1 MYYTVYILFLYDS
14 NELHRG
20 YLPCCYEDVEALCIW
35 DGDIE
40 ILLQR
45 GGVLV
50 GRNSPAA
57 MRIQRS
63 FIHGMG
69 MQRSFI
75 EGQGFGW
82 AGLTCCYKDV
92 EVHCTWD
99 GDGWVYRGLGIW
111 VGRNSPAAI
120 RMQGSFRSSVS
131 GAPTWDS
138 GFTEGCSMNI
148 CRTKRRTELQQYNSP
163 RYTGIWIGTE
173 FRLLILY
180 MYVVK
185 YNVYNGI

>member
-1 MYYTVYILFLYDS
+1 MTNNNDKLTGVSLEENNPSLFQQHKNTRYLRSVHIHVHVYRPIHVFINNINTNTKSYYVLYQLYTVYILFLYDS

-50 GRNSPAA
+50 GRDSPAA

-82 AGLTCCYKDV
+82 G
-92 EVHCTWD
+92 
-99 GDGWVYRGLGIW
+99 
-111 VGRNSPAAI
+111 
-120 RMQGSFRSSVS
+120 
-131 GAPTWDS
+131 
-138 GFTEGCSMNI
+138 
-148 CRTKRRTELQQYNSP
+148 
-163 RYTGIWIGTE
+163 GT
-173 FRLLILY
+173 RLLL
-180 MYVVK
+180 
-185 YNVYNGI
+185 

>member
-1 MYYTVYILFLYDS
+1 MKNNSDKLTGVSWEENNPSLFQQHKYTRYLRSVHTHVYRPIHVFINNINTNTKSYYVLQQYYIVYILFLYDS

-35 DGDIE
+35 DGDVE

-50 GRNSPAA
+50 GRDSPAA

-82 AGLTCCYKDV
+82 G
-92 EVHCTWD
+92 
-99 GDGWVYRGLGIW
+99 
-111 VGRNSPAAI
+111 
-120 RMQGSFRSSVS
+120 
-131 GAPTWDS
+131 
-138 GFTEGCSMNI
+138 
-148 CRTKRRTELQQYNSP
+148 
-163 RYTGIWIGTE
+163 GT
-173 FRLLILY
+173 RLLL
-180 MYVVK
+180 
-185 YNVYNGI
+185 

>member
-1 MYYTVYILFLYDS
+1 MYYTSIILSIFCFYTIPMS
-14 NELHRG
+14 
-20 YLPCCYEDVEALCIW
+20 YT
-35 DGDIE
+35 
-40 ILLQR
+40 
-45 GGVLV
+45 GGT
-50 GRNSPAA
+50 SPAA
-57 MRIQRS
+57 MRMQRLFVSGMGIQR
-63 FIHGMG
+63 FCYREVGFWWGGTHLLLWGYRGPLYMG
-69 MQRSFI
+69 WGCRDPLQR
-75 EGQGFGW
+75 GRVLAG

-92 EVHCTWD
+92 EVHCTLD

-163 RYTGIWIGTE
+163 RYMDRNRISFVDIVHVCCE
-173 FRLLILY
+173 I
-180 MYVVK
+180 
-185 YNVYNGI
+185 